1 MKNKNKKLKKGSQLN
16 SNNNLIFKKGRKK
29 PKRNFSDIFEEVNIL
44 SVIIKSI
51 IVIAILI
58 IFIIFLRKNKK
69 SENLKEK
76 NKTITVA
83 LCTMG
88 RNENLYI
95 NEFVNHY
102 LSLGVDTLFLYDDNI
117 EEKDKFI
124 NVLPKK
130 DSIVIKYT
138 KDYNIK
144 GQHEA
149 FNHCYSTYKNDF
161 DWFIMIDMDE
171 YLVIKNNDTLKGYLT
186 DHVFDKCDFIKLH
199 WRIPSDNNLL
209 HYENKSLFE
218 RFKRPYYTSN
228 HIKSI
233 IRGHINN
240 LVYWIHSPKISPD
253 RNVTCDNIGRIL
265 VKKKLNFQSI
275 MHINTDRAYF
285 VHFFFKS
292 TEEYINKYKR
302 GYKNWPHLNMDG
314 RIKNYFKNNKLTI
327 EKVEMFEKA
336 YNITLDRYRNK
347 LHIKKL

>member
-1 MKNKNKKLKKGSQLN
+1 MKNKNKKLKKGSHFN
-16 SNNNLIFKKGRKK
+16 SNTSLYFKTRRKK
-29 PKRNFSDIFEEVNIL
+29 PKKKFSDIFEDLNIIEA
-44 SVIIKSI
+44 IIKFI
-51 IVIAILI
+51 IIIIAII
-58 IFIIFLRKNKK
+58 IFICMPVKNKK
-69 SENLKEK
+69 PEEKQKLK
-76 NKTITVA
+76 VA

-124 NVLPKK
+124 NALPQK
-130 DSIVIKYT
+130 DSVVIEYT
-138 KDYNIK
+138 TDHGIK
-144 GQHEA
+144 GQNEA
-149 FNHCYSTYKNDF
+149 FNHCYSNHKNDY

-186 DHVFDKCDFIKLH
+186 DKVFDKCDFLKLH

-218 RFKRPYYTSN
+218 RFQRPYYTSN

-240 LVYWIHSPKISPD
+240 LVYWIHSPKISPE

-265 VKKKLNFQSI
+265 NKKNLNFQSI
-275 MHINTDRAYF
+275 MHVNTDRAYF

-302 GYKNWPHLNMDG
+302 GYKNWPHLNTDG
-314 RIKNYFKNNKLTI
+314 CIKNYFKNNKLTI

-336 YNITLDRYRNK
+336 FNITLDRFRAK
-347 LHIKKL
+347 LHIK